1 MEYNTSNYFFKTY
14 RDLKLSLEAA
24 KSKIKVWQK
33 ELDTLV
39 YDNGPKDIKAIDPSE
54 IKASYTRPPVTEI
67 YQRIAELSTW
77 IANEK
82 IIVKTIEQ
90 ELDKLAEKAEEMAS
104 LFEDDLELT
113 VFNLRFIKGMKLK
126 DIADETGY
134 SHIYIKE
141 ISSEIKR
148 KLTQDITS
156 YQKPTTSKSQACYNV
171 R

>member
-24 KSKIKVWQK
+24 KAKIKVWQK
-33 ELDTLV
+33 ELDTFV

-90 ELDKLAEKAEEMAS
+90 ELDKLAERAEEMAS
-104 LFEDDLELT
+104 LFEDDLLLT
-113 VFNLRFIKGMKLK
+113 VFNLRFIKGMKLS
-126 DIADETGY
+126 DIAAETGY
-134 SHIYIKE
+134 SLVQ
-141 ISSEIKR
+141 IKR
-148 KLTQDITS
+148 KSAEINKMIAQ
-156 YQKPTTSKSQACYNV
+156 N
-171 R
+171 

>member
-39 YDNGPKDIKAIDPSE
+39 YDNGPKDVKAIDPSE

-77 IANEK
+77 VANEK

-104 LFEDDLELT
+104 LFEDDLLLT
-113 VFNLRFIKGMKLK
+113 VFNLRFIKGRKLP
-126 DIADETGY
+126 DIAAETGY
-134 SHIYIKE
+134 SLVQ
-141 ISSEIKR
+141 IKR
-148 KLTQDITS
+148 KSAEINKMIAQ
-156 YQKPTTSKSQACYNV
+156 N
-171 R
+171 

>member
-24 KSKIKVWQK
+24 KAKIKVWQK

-90 ELDKLAEKAEEMAS
+90 ELDKLAERAEEMAS
-104 LFEDDLELT
+104 LFEDDLLLT
-113 VFNLRFIKGMKLK
+113 VFNLRFIKGMKLS
-126 DIADETGY
+126 DIAAETGY
-134 SHIYIKE
+134 SLVQ
-141 ISSEIKR
+141 IKR
-148 KLTQDITS
+148 KSAEINKMIAQ
-156 YQKPTTSKSQACYNV
+156 N
-171 R
+171 

>member
-24 KSKIKVWQK
+24 KAKIKVWQK

-39 YDNGPKDIKAIDPSE
+39 YDDGPKDIKAIDPSE

-90 ELDKLAEKAEEMAS
+90 ELDKLAERAEEMAS
-104 LFEDDLELT
+104 LFEDDLLLT
-113 VFNLRFIKGMKLK
+113 VFNLRFIKGMKLS
-126 DIADETGY
+126 DIAAETGY
-134 SHIYIKE
+134 SLVQ
-141 ISSEIKR
+141 IKR
-148 KLTQDITS
+148 KSAEINKMIAQ
-156 YQKPTTSKSQACYNV
+156 N
-171 R
+171 

>member
-24 KSKIKVWQK
+24 RAKIKVWQK

-90 ELDKLAEKAEEMAS
+90 ELDKLAERAEEMAS
-104 LFEDDLELT
+104 LFEDDLLLT
-113 VFNLRFIKGMKLK
+113 VFNLRFIKGMKLS
-126 DIADETGY
+126 DIAAETGY
-134 SHIYIKE
+134 SLVQ
-141 ISSEIKR
+141 IKR
-148 KLTQDITS
+148 KSAEINKMIAQ
-156 YQKPTTSKSQACYNV
+156 N
-171 R
+171 